1 MGVDLGKIVSRKEIK
16 FEDLKGKIVGVD
28 AFNALYQF
36 LSSIRGADG
45 SLLQDSKGNITS
57 HLQGLF
63 SRTLN
68 LMGKGIKLV
77 YVFDGESPELKFE
90 EKEARQARKAEAKS
104 KYEEAV
110 DDEDISLMNKFSK
123 QFVRLEGGMIEES
136 KRLLKAMGI
145 PVVQAKSEAEGQ
157 IAYMCRNK
165 DLDYAASQD
174 YDSLLFGAPKL
185 IRNLTLSQK
194 RKISGGK
201 TIFTFLEYI
210 ELNKVLEELGINQE
224 QLIVLG
230 ILCGTDFNVGG
241 VKGIGPKKGLKLLKE
256 NKDYDKMF
264 SELNVDFDWK
274 EVYNIFAKLPVN
286 KNYNLKWEEIDEKEL
301 KKVLVL
307 DHDFN
312 EERIQSSL
320 DKYYS
325 ETKSKLQKGLGDY
338 F

>member
-1 MGVDLGKIVSRKEIK
+1 MGVDLGKIVSRNEIK

-90 EKEARQARKAEAKS
+90 EREARQARKAEAKS

-123 QFVRLEGGMIEES
+123 QFVRLEGDMIEES
-136 KRLLKAMGI
+136 KRLLRAMGI

-201 TIFTFLEYI
+201 TVFTFLEYI
-210 ELNKVLEELGINQE
+210 ELNKVLEELEINQE

-241 VKGIGPKKGLKLLKE
+241 VKGVGPKKGLKLVEE

-264 SELNVDFDWK
+264 SELNVDFDWR

-286 KNYNLKWEEIDEKEL
+286 KNYELKWEEIDEKEL

>member
-1 MGVDLGKIVSRKEIK
+1 MGVDLGKIVSRNEIK

-136 KRLLKAMGI
+136 KRLLRAMGI

-194 RKISGGK
+194 RKIAG
-201 TIFTFLEYI
+201 
-210 ELNKVLEELGINQE
+210 
-224 QLIVLG
+224 
-230 ILCGTDFNVGG
+230 
-241 VKGIGPKKGLKLLKE
+241 
-256 NKDYDKMF
+256 
-264 SELNVDFDWK
+264 
-274 EVYNIFAKLPVN
+274 
-286 KNYNLKWEEIDEKEL
+286 
-301 KKVLVL
+301 
-307 DHDFN
+307 
-312 EERIQSSL
+312 
-320 DKYYS
+320 
-325 ETKSKLQKGLGDY
+325 
-338 F
+338 